1 MQLENDQKTLIIENY
16 NKYLNSKK
24 VIEKL
29 ENLNIPK
36 TLIQHEI
43 NCLKSNNNFLII
55 QSKMNKL

>member
-1 MQLENDQKTLIIENY
+1 MQLTNDQKIIVIENY

-29 ENLNIPK
+29 ESLNIPK

-43 NCLKSNNNFLII
+43 NCLKSNNNFLILN
-55 QSKMNKL
+55 SKINKL